1 MDTTDDFQMDQCSFE
16 AIKISMNQT
25 DDGLVL
31 KMAVHPDDAPE
42 KLMES
47 FNGSR
52 YMVAMVKINDDE
64 TPELDFLDNE
74 IKRLKS
80 SCGALCRNRKFQEYI
95 LKDGFAPSLLEINLN
110 EENTVCI
117 LKKKLN
123 IKSRAEFS
131 TNEQARN
138 QFIQIREDF
147 QAWLKYRSLFE

>member
-95 LKDGFAPSLLEINLN
+95 LKDVFAPSLLEINLN

-123 IKSRAEFS
+123 IKSRAEF
-131 TNEQARN
+131 
-138 QFIQIREDF
+138 IQIREDF

>member
-1 MDTTDDFQMDQCSFE
+1 MDTAEDLQIDQCCFE
-16 AIKISMNQT
+16 AIKISMNHT

-42 KLMES
+42 KLLES

-52 YMVAMVKINDDE
+52 YMVAMVRINDDE
-64 TPELDFLDNE
+64 TPELDFIDNE

-95 LKDGFAPSLLEINLN
+95 LKDTELDIS
-110 EENTVCI
+110 EENTVCV
-117 LKKKLN
+117 LKSELK

>member
-1 MDTTDDFQMDQCSFE
+1 VETLEDFQIINNHCFE
-16 AIKISMNQT
+16 AIKISMNDT

-42 KLMES
+42 QLIKE

-64 TPELDFLDNE
+64 TPEIDFLDNE

-80 SCGALCRNRKFQEYI
+80 SCGALCRNRKFQEYV
-95 LKDGFAPSLLEINLN
+95 LMETTLDVN

-131 TNEQARN
+131 TNKTARD
-138 QFIQIREDF
+138 QFIQMREDF
-147 QAWLKYRSLFE
+147 QVWMRYKNRFE

>member
-1 MDTTDDFQMDQCSFE
+1 MDTAEDFQIDQCCIE
-16 AIKISMNQT
+16 AIKISMNHT

-42 KLMES
+42 KLLKS

-64 TPELDFLDNE
+64 TPELDFIDNE

-95 LKDGFAPSLLEINLN
+95 LKDTELDIS
-110 EENTVCI
+110 EENTVCV
-117 LKKKLN
+117 LKSKLK

-131 TNEQARN
+131 TNKQARN

-147 QAWLKYRSLFE
+147 QAWIKYRSLFE